1 MYITENSLLGIDLSA
16 ERGFVVEF
24 KEKLK
29 ELNLEK
35 INLLHYIGK
44 AVICI
49 TFEGESLLSYDD
61 TFKIIKLTEENLALK
76 RKLRK
81 IGCVQIICRTK
92 DTTKQLMEFVL
103 VLFML
108 ITCPII
114 EHEEVILLNLNIANV
129 FFVNNDA
136 LYTQLFS
143 N

>member
-1 MYITENSLLGIDLSA
+1 MLGIDLSA

-81 IGCVQIICRTK
+81 ICCVRIICRTK

-108 ITCPII
+108 ITSPII
-114 EHEEVILLNLNIANV
+114 EHKELILNVANV
-129 FFVNNDA
+129 F
-136 LYTQLFS
+136 L
-143 N
+143 

>member
-1 MYITENSLLGIDLSA
+1 MYITENSVRDSLSA
-16 ERGFVVEF
+16 ERGFVIEF
-24 KEKLK
+24 KEKRK

-81 IGCVQIICRTK
+81 ICCVQIICRTK

-108 ITCPII
+108 ITSPII
-114 EHEEVILLNLNIANV
+114 EHKELILNVANV
-129 FFVNNDA
+129 F
-136 LYTQLFS
+136 L
-143 N
+143 

>member
-1 MYITENSLLGIDLSA
+1 MIVYYRKFFVRDSLSA
-16 ERGFVVEF
+16 ERGFVIEF
-24 KEKLK
+24 KEKRK

-81 IGCVQIICRTK
+81 ICCVQIICRTK

-108 ITCPII
+108 ITSPII
-114 EHEEVILLNLNIANV
+114 EHKELILNV
-129 FFVNNDA
+129 AHVF
-136 LYTQLFS
+136 L
-143 N
+143 

>member
-1 MYITENSLLGIDLSA
+1 MIVYYRKFFVRDSLSA
-16 ERGFVVEF
+16 ERGFVIEF
-24 KEKLK
+24 NK

-61 TFKIIKLTEENLALK
+61 TFKIIKSTEENLALK

-81 IGCVQIICRTK
+81 ICCVQIICRTK

-108 ITCPII
+108 ITSPII
-114 EHEEVILLNLNIANV
+114 EHKELILNVANV
-129 FFVNNDA
+129 F
-136 LYTQLFS
+136 L
-143 N
+143 